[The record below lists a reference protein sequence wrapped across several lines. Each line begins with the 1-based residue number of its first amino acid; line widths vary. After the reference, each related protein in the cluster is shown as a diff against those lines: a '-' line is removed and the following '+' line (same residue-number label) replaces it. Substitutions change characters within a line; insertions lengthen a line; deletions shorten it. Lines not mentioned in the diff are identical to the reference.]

1 MDSNSNSSEVRITNE
16 DFNLAL
22 TKVFP
27 SVSKKDEM
35 QYKSLEGSL
44 RKTRA
49 SLTK

>member
-1 MDSNSNSSEVRITNE
+1 MDSKNETEKVLITRE

-27 SVSKKDEM
+27 SVSKKDEL
-35 QYKSLEGSL
+35 QYKSLESSL

-49 SLTK
+49 SLS

>member
-1 MDSNSNSSEVRITNE
+1 METDSSDKVEVTQE

-27 SVSKKDEM
+27 SVSKKDEL
-35 QYKSLEGSL
+35 QYKSLESSL

-49 SLTK
+49 SITQ

>member
-1 MDSNSNSSEVRITNE
+1 LVTQEHFD
-16 DFNLAL
+16 LAL

-49 SLTK
+49 SISK